1 MFIAQSRINCGSHDG
16 IVNGGMNNN
25 YGQSGPF
32 GNSGYYIGQP
42 SNGQSMYG
50 YPEASCKM
58 SSDMG
63 QNYNRS
69 VYQNELRFGY
79 SSSNVDYGANYNAGP
94 GYNSHC
100 TTDAR
105 MGYGTGDTTVHSAN
119 YPGANSTYPQGNS
132 HFNNNM
138 YVPPSVK
145 PNCSPDGFVKPFGD
159 HYANSRPKGY
169 QDPVS
174 VKSERDHCSYP
185 GNCCTNGQS
194 YSEPQTGKEDCL
206 RYNQESSSYQPL
218 TPPPSEPNT
227 SPPLNRK
234 TPPPPY
240 PAKYNR
246 RNNPE
251 LEKRR
256 THFCNFAGNNF
267 TYFYDYFPFKVS
279 AVLLQTPF
287 S

>member
-16 IVNGGMNNN
+16 IISGGLNNS

-32 GNSGYYIGQP
+32 SNSGYYIGQP
-42 SNGQSMYG
+42 SSGQSMYG
-50 YPEASCKM
+50 YPDTSCKM
-58 SSDMG
+58 ANEMG
-63 QNYNRS
+63 QNFNRT

-79 SSSNVDYGANYNAGP
+79 SSSNVDYNSNYNAGS

-100 TTDAR
+100 NTDTR
-105 MGYGTGDTTVHSAN
+105 INYNNGDSSVHSAN
-119 YPGANSTYPQGNS
+119 YSGANSTYSQGNS
-132 HFNNNM
+132 HFNNSI
-138 YVPPSVK
+138 YVPPSPK
-145 PNCSPDGFVKPFGD
+145 TNYSPDGFAKPFED
-159 HYANSRPKGY
+159 HYTNSRPKGY

-174 VKSERDHCSYP
+174 VKSERNHCSFS
-185 GNCCTNGQS
+185 GTCCTSGS
-194 YSEPQTGKEDCL
+194 YSDQPQMCGGKEDCL
-206 RYNQESSSYQPL
+206 RYSQESNCSSYQPL

-227 SPPLNRK
+227 TPPLTRK

-256 THFCNFAGNNF
+256 THFCNFAGKCR
-267 TYFYDYFPFKVS
+267 YFYD
-279 AVLLQTPF
+279 
-287 S
+287 